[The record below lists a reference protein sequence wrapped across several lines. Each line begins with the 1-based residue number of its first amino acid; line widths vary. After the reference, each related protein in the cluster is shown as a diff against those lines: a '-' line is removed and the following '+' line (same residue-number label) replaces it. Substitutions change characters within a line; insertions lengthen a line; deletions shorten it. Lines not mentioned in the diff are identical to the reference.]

1 MERGRGYI
9 NASLPSLLVL
19 PDLALYPVV
28 WISGALR
35 RLEGVGR
42 YPPADRQSEEQEP
55 VVSIRLRWLCGIGLA
70 LSLLVVS
77 ASCRW
82 QSSQAGNESTPP
94 VRQERTPLPSRSLEP
109 GTRLDIN
116 AAGPRE
122 LESLPGIG
130 PVLARRIVEFRAKNP
145 PFRRV
150 EEILIIRGIG
160 RRKFE
165 ALRDRIQVADSAG
178 RTSRAPRSASNEGS
192 R

>member
-1 MERGRGYI
+1 M
-9 NASLPSLLVL
+9 A
-19 PDLALYPVV
+19 
-28 WISGALR
+28 
-35 RLEGVGR
+35 
-42 YPPADRQSEEQEP
+42 
-55 VVSIRLRWLCGIGLA
+55 IRLGWLCGIGLA
-70 LSLLVVS
+70 LCCLVVS
-77 ASCRW
+77 GSCRW
-82 QSSQAGNESTPP
+82 QASQAGKESTPP
-94 VRQERTPLPSRSLEP
+94 VRQEQTPLPSDSLEP
-109 GTRLDIN
+109 GNRLDIN
-116 AAGPRE
+116 SAGPRE

-178 RTSRAPRSASNEGS
+178 QITRPACYGSTEGS